1 MVPDQEK
8 GHKTVNPSNDAIAQ
22 VAAAIEQHGEPKW
35 LCHVPFSVR
44 HQVPKEIK
52 QRLLADARVSEG
64 WTRQGD
70 RLVFGRG
77 DARETLRLWAQDNVL
92 AEMTTREIAD
102 AAGVPQST
110 VRAMISERPDIFRK
124 SEGRTYEIRNPQE
137 DRKQAKR

>member
-1 MVPDQEK
+1 M
-8 GHKTVNPSNDAIAQ
+8 NPSNDAIAQ

-52 QRLLADARVSEG
+52 QRLLAEARVSEG
-64 WTRQGD
+64 WSRLGD

-77 DARETLRLWAQDNVL
+77 DARETLQQWARNNVH
-92 AEMTTREIAD
+92 AVMTTREIAD

-110 VRAMISERPDIFRK
+110 VRTLISERPDIFRK
-124 SEGRTYEIRNPQE
+124 SEGRTYEIRDPQQ
-137 DRKQAKR
+137 DRKQIKH